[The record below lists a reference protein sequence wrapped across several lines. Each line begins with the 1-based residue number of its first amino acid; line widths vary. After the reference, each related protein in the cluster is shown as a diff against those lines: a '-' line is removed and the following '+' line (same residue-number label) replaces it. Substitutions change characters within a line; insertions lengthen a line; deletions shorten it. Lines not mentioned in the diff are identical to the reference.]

1 MPTANVKWASL
12 SLLLLAGTARGDE
25 ERLKPFVLSSRAKG
39 EIETVVAEVKPKL
52 AAAGF
57 ELVGDYAPYASARV
71 LVVTSP
77 ELKAAAAKSKFGAYG
92 AVQRVTATKIDE
104 EVQVAF
110 TNPVYMQYAYRM
122 VGDLSPVRS
131 KLEAALGSLED
142 FGAEGLTRK
151 ELGSYHYMFGM
162 EYFDEPT
169 LLGRFG
175 SHGGAVK
182 ATEQGLAKGRGGAK
196 LVYKVAIPASNETV
210 VGVALSEGCSGDS
223 FIMSEID
230 AKPVR
235 STGHLPYEIVV
246 SGMNAY
252 ALYGRFR
259 IAINFPDLKM
269 MGANSFMNIKCAPDA
284 IEAVLR
290 KVVWGDVEEANS
302 AK

>member
-1 MPTANVKWASL
+1 MTTAPAKWAVL

-25 ERLKPFVLSSRAKG
+25 ERLKPFVLSSTSKG
-39 EIETVVAEVKPKL
+39 EVETVVAEVKPKL
-52 AAAGF
+52 AAGGF

-77 ELKAAAAKSKFGAYG
+77 ELKAAAAKTKFGAYG
-92 AVQRVTATKIDE
+92 AIQRVTVTKVGE

-122 VGDLSPVRS
+122 GGDLAPVRA
-131 KLEAALGSLED
+131 KLQAALGRLED
-142 FGAEGLTRK
+142 FGAEGLTGK
-151 ELGSYHYMFGM
+151 ELGDYHYMFGM
-162 EYFDEPT
+162 EYFDEPK

-182 ATEQGLAKGRGGAK
+182 ATEKGLAKGRSGAR
-196 LVYKVAIPASNETV
+196 LVYKVAIPESNETV
-210 VGVALSEGCSGDS
+210 IGVALTEGCSGDS

-269 MGANSFMNIKCAPDA
+269 MGAHSFMDIMCAPDA
-284 IEAVLR
+284 IQAALR
-290 KVVWGDVEEANS
+290 NVVWGDVEEANS

>member
-1 MPTANVKWASL
+1 MTPSIVRWGSL
-12 SLLLLAGTARGDE
+12 ALLLVAGTALGEE
-25 ERLKPFVLSSRAKG
+25 ERLKPFVLAERSPG
-39 EIETVVAEVKPKL
+39 EIEAVVGSVKPKL

-57 ELVGDYAPYASARV
+57 EVVGSYAPYAGAQV

-77 ELKAAAAKSKFGAYG
+77 ELKAAAAKTKFGAYG
-92 AVQRVTATKIDE
+92 AIQRVTLTKVGND
-104 EVQVAF
+104 VQVAF

-122 VGDLSPVRS
+122 EGDLAPVRA
-131 KLEAALGSLED
+131 KLVAALGRLED
-142 FGAEGLTRK
+142 YGAEGLTRE
-151 ELGSYHYMFGM
+151 ELVKYHYMWGM

-182 ATEQGLAKGRGGAK
+182 AIDQGLAKGRGGTR
-196 LVYKVAIPASNETV
+196 LVYKVSIPESNETV
-210 VGVALSEGCSGDS
+210 IGVALAEGCSGDA

-252 ALYGRFR
+252 ALYARFR
-259 IAINFPDLKM
+259 IAMNFPDLKM
-269 MGANSFMNIKCAPDA
+269 MGANSFMDIKCAPDA
-284 IEAVLR
+284 IEAAL
-290 KVVWGDVEEANS
+290 KKAVWGD
-302 AK
+302 